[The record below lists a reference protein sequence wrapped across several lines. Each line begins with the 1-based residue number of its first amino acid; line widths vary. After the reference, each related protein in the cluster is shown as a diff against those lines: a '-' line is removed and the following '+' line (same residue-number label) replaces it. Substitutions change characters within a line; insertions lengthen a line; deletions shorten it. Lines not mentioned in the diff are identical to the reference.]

1 LRSDTVKKGVERA
14 PHRSLLYA
22 TGLAE
27 GDMDKPLVAIVNSWN
42 EIVPGHV
49 HLDRLAKYVAMGV
62 RAAGGVPIQFNT
74 IGVCD
79 GIAMG
84 HIGMKY
90 SLPSRE
96 IIADSVEIMLEAHRF
111 DAAVFI
117 ASCDKIVPGHLIA
130 LARVNIPSI
139 FVTGGPM
146 MPGFF
151 KDKNVDL
158 ISVFEAVGELKKGA
172 SEMDLNLLEKIACP
186 GPGSCAGLFTANTM
200 ACIVEA
206 RGLSLP
212 YTAATHA
219 VDASKKRIAYNS
231 GVQVMKLLDKGI
243 CPSDILTPES
253 FYNAI
258 RIDCALGGST
268 NTVLHLPRI
277 ARELNID
284 LSLELFDEI
293 SRETPTLTKLRPSG
307 PYFMWDLFKVGGVP
321 AVLKA
326 LSEKLELDVLTVT
339 GKTLRE
345 LISTYPD
352 PDGEVVRTLNNPYR
366 PDGGI
371 AILWGS
377 LAPKGAVIKTAALPL
392 ELNHFEGEAHVFNS
406 EEEAVKGIMEGVS
419 EGEVIIIRYEG
430 PKGGPG
436 MREMLAPTSLIAG
449 MGMDTSV
456 ALITDGRFSGGTRG
470 ISIGHVSPEAYE
482 GGPIALVENGDKITI
497 DIPSRKIDLKI
508 SEEELEMR
516 RRKWSPPKRKLRGVL
531 KSFAEFYL

>member
-1 LRSDTVKKGVERA
+1 MRSDTVKKGVERA

-117 ASCDKIVPGHLIA
+117 SSCDKIVPGHLIA

-151 KDKNVDL
+151 RGKDVDL

-172 SEMDLNLLEKIACP
+172 SSEMDLNLLEKIACP

-206 RGLSLP
+206 LGLSLP
-212 YTAATHA
+212 YT
-219 VDASKKRIAYNS
+219 
-231 GVQVMKLLDKGI
+231 
-243 CPSDILTPES
+243 
-253 FYNAI
+253 
-258 RIDCALGGST
+258 
-268 NTVLHLPRI
+268 
-277 ARELNID
+277 
-284 LSLELFDEI
+284 
-293 SRETPTLTKLRPSG
+293 
-307 PYFMWDLFKVGGVP
+307 
-321 AVLKA
+321 
-326 LSEKLELDVLTVT
+326 
-339 GKTLRE
+339 
-345 LISTYPD
+345 
-352 PDGEVVRTLNNPYR
+352 
-366 PDGGI
+366 
-371 AILWGS
+371 
-377 LAPKGAVIKTAALPL
+377 
-392 ELNHFEGEAHVFNS
+392 
-406 EEEAVKGIMEGVS
+406 
-419 EGEVIIIRYEG
+419 
-430 PKGGPG
+430 
-436 MREMLAPTSLIAG
+436 
-449 MGMDTSV
+449 
-456 ALITDGRFSGGTRG
+456 
-470 ISIGHVSPEAYE
+470 
-482 GGPIALVENGDKITI
+482 
-497 DIPSRKIDLKI
+497 
-508 SEEELEMR
+508 
-516 RRKWSPPKRKLRGVL
+516 
-531 KSFAEFYL
+531 